1 MADTEQ
7 PPPGG
12 PSSGP
17 ASATATATATL
28 APLAPAV
35 AQDLVARALAARAR
49 AYAPYSRFLVG
60 AALLCADGT
69 VIEGCNV
76 ENASYGLCI
85 CAERTAV
92 ACAVA
97 QGKRAFSAIAI
108 ATAASPPAP
117 PCGMCRQVLAEFL
130 VDDST
135 DIALMLVNNRGE
147 QQHTSL
153 RAIFPGIFNGKGL
166 ATGQEPQP

>member
-1 MADTEQ
+1 MLPVPNDDVLLDRDLAD
-7 PPPGG
+7 
-12 PSSGP
+12 
-17 ASATATATATL
+17 
-28 APLAPAV
+28 
-35 AQDLVARALAARAR
+35 RALAARLR
-49 AYAPYSRFLVG
+49 AYAPYSNFLVG
-60 AALLCADGT
+60 AALRCSDGT

-97 QGKRAFSAIAI
+97 SGHRHFTSIAI

-130 VDDST
+130 AGPTDDLRIT
-135 DIALMLVNNRGE
+135 LLNDRGE
-147 QQHTSL
+147 HTVTSL
-153 RAIFPGIFNGKGL
+153 RAIFPGIFDMQQL
-166 ATGQEPQP
+166 HTGQTPDATSKAGTNQ